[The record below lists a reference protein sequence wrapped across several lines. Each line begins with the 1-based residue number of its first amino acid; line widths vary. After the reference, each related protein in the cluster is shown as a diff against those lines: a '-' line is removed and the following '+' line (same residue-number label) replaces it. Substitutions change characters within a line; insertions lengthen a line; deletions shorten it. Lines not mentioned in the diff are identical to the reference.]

1 MTSDAQPAEGTTVP
15 TYRPREYQL
24 EMLEASLRENIIVA
38 VRSLY
43 LAVLTTILTSASRWE
58 QAVVRHRCM
67 CAFQLPRILDITST
81 RSGIGI
87 SSQQVPFFRQ

>member
-38 VRSLY
+38 MGTGSGKTSI
-43 LAVLTTILTSASRWE
+43 AVLRIQRELETCHPDKVRMMKTEKRTSRTNS
-58 QAVVRHRCM
+58 
-67 CAFQLPRILDITST
+67 
-81 RSGIGI
+81 
-87 SSQQVPFFRQ
+87 